1 MDTIESYIFISAR
14 FVYSGLG
21 QSLGAPIYIS
31 MPITTPCPNDLHRS
45 SSSVFF
51 TISDRLVLICSCGSI
66 GKEDGATW
74 SHFRSFHRV
83 LPQNFSSKNNIT
95 TLPRCVCVCT
105 PLVTRG
111 TMFLRNTSQ
120 VGKQSQ
126 DGKQRPYPILP
137 FSPQPFDRGC
147 HYFHFDFP
155 SSWTH

>member
-1 MDTIESYIFISAR
+1 MYMDTIESYNFISAR

-21 QSLGAPIYIS
+21 TLIYIS
-31 MPITTPCPNDLHRS
+31 MPITTPLPNDLHRS

-95 TLPRCVCVCT
+95 TLPRCVCVCVRT
-105 PLVTRG
+105 PSDTG
-111 TMFLRNTSQ
+111 
-120 VGKQSQ
+120 
-126 DGKQRPYPILP
+126 
-137 FSPQPFDRGC
+137 
-147 HYFHFDFP
+147 HYVFEKHFASCKTIARWKTTTLSDFAVL
-155 SSWTH
+155 TAAI